1 MTSAGTRP
9 RRTAWSA
16 ARELAERTPA
26 TRNRY
31 VDLLRA
37 VSILAVVVGHWLIAA
52 PHFRNGEIYL
62 DHMLDISPWTQWLT
76 WGFQVMPVFFI
87 VGGYSNAASWSAALR
102 SGRSFGTWFASR
114 LQRLLGPVLMLIA
127 VWTLL
132 GLAGRLGDL
141 SPATIKIGSQAALV
155 PIWFLAVYV
164 MVAILVPATHAA
176 WRRFGF
182 GSFWALAG
190 AAVLVDAAVFGAG
203 LRALGW
209 TNYMFVWLAVHQ
221 LGYAWRD
228 DRLGGPKKSLP
239 WAFAGLAALFFLMA
253 VANYPRS
260 MVGVPGEEVSNTLPP
275 TLAMLA
281 LAALQS
287 GLLLSIEQPAR
298 RWLNRTAPWT
308 ATILINGMIM
318 TVCLWHLTVLVLT
331 AGAAT
336 LLGGIGL
343 GLEPGSP
350 TWWASRPIWM
360 AWLALGLFPF
370 LAVFGRFERVTGGRT
385 GLARATWRLVLGSLM
400 VCGGMALLALSG
412 IGSDGPLGI
421 RVWVVGMAF
430 AGAALAGLGP
440 VRQQES
446 G

>member
-26 TRNRY
+26 ARNRY

-52 PHFRNGEIYL
+52 PHFLNGEIRL
-62 DHMLDISPWTQWLT
+62 DHMLGISPWTQWLT
-76 WGFQVMPVFFI
+76 WGFQVMPVFFV
-87 VGGYSNAASWSAALR
+87 VGGYSNAASWTAALR
-102 SGRSFGTWFASR
+102 THQPFDAWFSSR
-114 LQRLLGPVLMLIA
+114 LQRLLRPVLMLIA

-132 GLAGRLGDL
+132 GLAGRLGGV
-141 SPATIKIGSQAALV
+141 SPATIKIASQAALV

-164 MVAILVPATHAA
+164 MVAALVPATHAA
-176 WRRFGF
+176 WRRCGF

-190 AAVLVDAAVFGAG
+190 AAVLVDTAVFGAG
-203 LRALGW
+203 LRGLGW
-209 TNYMFVWLAVHQ
+209 ANYMFVWLAVHQ

-228 DRLGGPKKSLP
+228 GRLGGPRKSLP
-239 WAFAGLAALFFLMA
+239 WAFAGLAALLFLME

-287 GLLLSIEQPAR
+287 GLLLSIEKPAR
-298 RWLNRTAPWT
+298 RWLHRKGPWT

-318 TVCLWHLTVLVLT
+318 TVYMWHLTVLVLT
-331 AGAAT
+331 VGVAT

-343 GLEPGSP
+343 GLEPGSAS
-350 TWWASRPIWM
+350 WWASRPIWM
-360 AWLALGLFPF
+360 AGLALGLLPF
-370 LAVFGRFERVTGGRT
+370 VAVFGRFERPTGGRA
-385 GLARATWRLVLGSLM
+385 GLPHATWRLVVGSLM

-430 AGAALAGLGP
+430 AGAAVAGLGP
-440 VRQQES
+440 VRRQES